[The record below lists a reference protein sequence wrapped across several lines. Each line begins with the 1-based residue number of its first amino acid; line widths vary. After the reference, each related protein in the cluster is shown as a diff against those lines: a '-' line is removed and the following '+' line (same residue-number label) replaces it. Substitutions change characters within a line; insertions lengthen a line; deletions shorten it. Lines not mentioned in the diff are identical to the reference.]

1 MLNKYVKR
9 GLIIGMVLLICLVL
23 VYLLAIKTYSGFQEE
38 AHQAYQKDLTIFDTT
53 PTVRL
58 PYFESTLK
66 SLQQFGGGDVIF
78 EGGEGFVRFR
88 VSNDGSLVI
97 MVPVF
102 ASVPTILSNT
112 RVKPFLADKF
122 KYYTIRL
129 TSWER
134 ERLEQMAPFQESTL
148 KKIAY
153 SKDISHIFLEA
164 ELESDIST
172 AAELTE
178 AILTKIF
185 HIRTGQLTIYAGN
198 YHKFRWS
205 TSLSGRGR

>member
-1 MLNKYVKR
+1 MLHKYAKR
-9 GLIIGMVLLICLVL
+9 GLIIGIVLLVCLVL
-23 VYLLAIKTYSGFQEE
+23 VYLLGIKTYTGFQEE

-66 SLQQFGGGDVIF
+66 TLQQFGGGDVIF

-88 VSNDGSLVI
+88 VSENGSLVI

-134 ERLEQMAPFQESTL
+134 EQLEQMAPLQGAAL
-148 KKIAY
+148 KKVTY
-153 SKDISHIFLEA
+153 PKDISHIFLEA
-164 ELESDIST
+164 ELGSDISV

-178 AILTKIF
+178 AILTEIF
-185 HIRTGQLTIYAGN
+185 QIRTGNLTIYAGD

-205 TSLSGRGR
+205 TSLSGRE

>member
-1 MLNKYVKR
+1 MLALVF
-9 GLIIGMVLLICLVL
+9 LVL
-23 VYLLAIKTYSGFQEE
+23 AYFLGIKTYSGFQEE
-38 AHQAYQKDLTIFDTT
+38 ASQAYQKDLTVFHTT
-53 PTVRL
+53 ATVRL
-58 PYFESTLK
+58 SHFESTLK
-66 SLQQFGGGDVIF
+66 TLQQFGGGDVIF

-88 VSNDGSLVI
+88 VSKDGNFVI

-134 ERLEQMAPFQESTL
+134 ERLEQMAPFQDATL
-148 KKIAY
+148 KKVAY
-153 SKDISHIFLEA
+153 PKDISHIFLEA
-164 ELESDIST
+164 KLGSDISA

-178 AILTKIF
+178 AVLTKVFQVKKGMITTF
-185 HIRTGQLTIYAGN
+185 AGD
-198 YHKFRWS
+198 YREFRS
-205 TSLSGRGR
+205 SAPIER

>member
-9 GLIIGMVLLICLVL
+9 GLIIGMAVLVFLVL
-23 VYLLAIKTYSGFQEE
+23 AYFLGIKTYSGFQEE
-38 AHQAYQKDLTIFDTT
+38 ASQAYQKDLTVFHTT
-53 PTVRL
+53 ATVRL
-58 PYFESTLK
+58 SHFESTLK
-66 SLQQFGGGDVIF
+66 TLQQFGGGDVIF

-88 VSNDGSLVI
+88 VSKDGNFVI

-134 ERLEQMAPFQESTL
+134 ERLEQMAPFQDATL
-148 KKIAY
+148 KKVAY
-153 SKDISHIFLEA
+153 PKDISHIFLEA
-164 ELESDIST
+164 KLGSDISA

-178 AILTKIF
+178 TILTKTF
-185 HIRTGQLTIYAGN
+185 HIRTGQLTIYAGD

>member
-1 MLNKYVKR
+1 MLHKYVKR
-9 GLIIGMVLLICLVL
+9 GLIIGIVALVCLVL
-23 VYLLAIKTYSGFQEE
+23 VYLLGIKTYSGFQEE
-38 AHQAYQKDLTIFDTT
+38 ASQAYQKDLTIFDTT

-58 PYFESTLK
+58 SYFESTLK
-66 SLQQFGGGDVIF
+66 TLQQFGGGDVIF

-88 VSNDGSLVI
+88 VSEDGSLVI
-97 MVPVF
+97 MAPVF

-134 ERLEQMAPFQESTL
+134 ERLEQMAPFQDAAL
-148 KKIAY
+148 KKVAY
-153 SKDISHIFLEA
+153 PKDISHIFLEA
-164 ELESDIST
+164 ELGSDISA

-185 HIRTGQLTIYAGN
+185 QIRTGHLTIYAGD

-205 TSLSGRGR
+205 TSRSGRE

>member
-1 MLNKYVKR
+1 MLTRYMKR
-9 GLIIGMVLLICLVL
+9 GLIIGMVVLVCLVL
-23 VYLLAIKTYSGFQEE
+23 VYLLFVKTYGGFQEG
-38 AHQAYQKDLTIFDTT
+38 ASQAYQNDLTILDTT

-58 PYFESTLK
+58 PYFESTLRT
-66 SLQQFGGGDVIF
+66 LQQFGGGDVIF

-88 VSNDGSLVI
+88 VSEDDGLVI

-129 TSWER
+129 TTWER
-134 ERLEQMAPFQESTL
+134 EQLEQMVPFQNATL
-148 KKIAY
+148 KKVAY
-153 SKDISHIFLEA
+153 QKDISHIFLES
-164 ELESDIST
+164 ELGSDIS
-172 AAELTE
+172 AAAALTE
-178 AILTKIF
+178 AILAKIF
-185 HIRTGQLTIYAGN
+185 HIRTDHLTIYAGD

-205 TSLSGRGR
+205 TSLSGRK

>member
-1 MLNKYVKR
+1 MLNKHVKH
-9 GLIIGMVLLICLVL
+9 GLIIGTVALVCLVL
-23 VYLLAIKTYSGFQEE
+23 VYLLGIKTYNGFQEE
-38 AHQAYQKDLTIFDTT
+38 ASQAYQKDLTIFDTT

-66 SLQQFGGGDVIF
+66 TLQQFGGGNVIF

-88 VSNDGSLVI
+88 VSKNGSFVI

-134 ERLEQMAPFQESTL
+134 ERLEQMAPFQDVAL
-148 KKIAY
+148 KKVAY
-153 SKDISHIFLEA
+153 PKDISHIFLEA
-164 ELESDIST
+164 ELESDISA

-178 AILTKIF
+178 VILTKIF
-185 HIRTGQLTIYAGN
+185 HIRTGHLTIYAGD

-205 TSLSGRGR
+205 TSLSGRE

>member
-1 MLNKYVKR
+1 
-9 GLIIGMVLLICLVL
+9 
-23 VYLLAIKTYSGFQEE
+23 
-38 AHQAYQKDLTIFDTT
+38 
-53 PTVRL
+53 
-58 PYFESTLK
+58 
-66 SLQQFGGGDVIF
+66 
-78 EGGEGFVRFR
+78 
-88 VSNDGSLVI
+88 

-134 ERLEQMAPFQESTL
+134 ERLEQMAPLQDAAL
-148 KKIAY
+148 KKVAY
-153 SKDISHIFLEA
+153 PKDISHVFLET
-164 ELESDIST
+164 ELGSDISA

-185 HIRTGQLTIYAGN
+185 QIRTGHLTIYAGD
-198 YHKFRWS
+198 YHKFRWVHF
-205 TSLSGRGR
+205 TQR